1 MTDAP
6 DPGLTDEALR
16 RNLFDQNV
24 EQYTRIES
32 KHDGEHV
39 AADRHCIRLGVEP
52 NDAARCPICRESG
65 ATLLDPDYAP
75 IDQVRAALELG
86 GVDA

>member
-1 MTDAP
+1 MTAP

-16 RNLFDQNV
+16 RCLFDQNV
-24 EQYTRIES
+24 EQHARIEA

-39 AADRHCIRLGVEP
+39 AADRHCVWLDMEP
-52 NDAARCPICRESG
+52 DDAARCPICRESS

-75 IDQVRAALELG
+75 MEQVRAALELG
-86 GVDA
+86 GVDV